1 MNKYNNKYHKIIFKK
16 PVDLNPTMHV
26 DFNKENYKEGPKFRV
41 GDNIRT
47 SKYRNIFA
55 KGYVPNWPDEVFV
68 VTKVKN
74 TVPWTYVISDLY
86 GELWKIYKKE
96 QELQKTNKKELKKK

>member
-1 MNKYNNKYHKIIFKK
+1 MNKYNNKYHKMILKK
-16 PVDLNPTMHV
+16 PADLNPTMHV

-47 SKYRNIFA
+47 SKYKNIFA

-68 VTKVKN
+68 VTKVQN
-74 TVPWTYVISDLY
+74 TVPWTYVVSDLY
-86 GELWKIYKKE
+86 GELWKIYKKRTGIT
-96 QELQKTNKKELKKK
+96 KNK

>member
-68 VTKVKN
+68 VTKVQN

-86 GELWKIYKKE
+86 GELWKIYKKRTRITKNK
-96 QELQKTNKKELKKK
+96 QKRA

>member
-1 MNKYNNKYHKIIFKK
+1 
-16 PVDLNPTMHV
+16 MHV
-26 DFNKENYKEGPKFRV
+26 DFNKENYKEGPKFTV

-47 SKYRNIFA
+47 SKYKNIFT
-55 KGYVPNWPDEVFV
+55 KSYVPNWPDEVFV

-96 QELQKTNKKELKKK
+96 QELQKTNKKELNKK